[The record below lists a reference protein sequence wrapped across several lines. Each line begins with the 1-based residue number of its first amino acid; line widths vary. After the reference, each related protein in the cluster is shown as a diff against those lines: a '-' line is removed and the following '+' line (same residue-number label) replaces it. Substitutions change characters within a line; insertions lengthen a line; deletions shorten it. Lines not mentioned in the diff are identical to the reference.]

1 MEEEVA
7 YLPQQPHLFKA
18 SIRDNVSLFKDCQD
32 SSVSNVLN
40 TVGLD
45 FNINDIPNGL
55 SRGQIQRLGLAR
67 VLLISAKILI
77 LDEPTAS
84 VDLVTRQHIIKIIE
98 DLRHY
103 HSILIATHD
112 PDLICHADFL
122 INLDE

>member
-18 SIRDNVSLFKDCQD
+18 SILDNVSLFKDCQD

-40 TVGLD
+40 TVGLN

-67 VLLISAKILI
+67 VLFISAKILI

-84 VDLVTRQHIIKIIE
+84 VDLVTR
-98 DLRHY
+98 
-103 HSILIATHD
+103 
-112 PDLICHADFL
+112 
-122 INLDE
+122 